1 MKDVKKTYFFGN
13 PCELRSRGRT
23 QQTVEAMKSLTP
35 DLLHALL
42 RILAPLRT
50 HLVRF
55 AKK

>member
-1 MKDVKKTYFFGN
+1 MKD
-13 PCELRSRGRT
+13 
-23 QQTVEAMKSLTP
+23 MKSLTP